1 MAEKGKGRLVCM
13 EGTAAELNMMF
24 AVLPRLRD
32 EDKIPDTTLVISFN
46 RDCITF
52 GRFEDADGIHY
63 DVAKSDGAVIGRRTS
78 GAGTHWGPLGGTGC
92 LLLTTTDVIPN
103 IDEAERIFVGEILL
117 ETCKR
122 YGIEAPW
129 YKHPGDLKIG
139 ERKIVGTATQIH
151 GKGIM
156 IGSFLNIH
164 TPSTKF
170 FSDYLIY
177 PDEKLKDKTLKDLT
191 KYAASFETD
200 ATEVP
205 TPEEFAETLAEVTKE
220 RLGIEFVWGELTEEE
235 KEGIEKVVKVLTD
248 EKWVMYPSTSRWQ
261 ASLSPDLIAAHAKYK
276 TLKLLGASVAIDW
289 NKTIKDILYSG
300 DFLISPWED
309 WQRIVDFLKEKSLKA
324 DDEEGIK
331 SAVKEAFAKYNPDYS
346 GFTIDE
352 FAIPIIDAAKK
363 AIEELERRK

>member
-1 MAEKGKGRLVCM
+1 M
-13 EGTAAELNMMF
+13 
-24 AVLPRLRD
+24 
-32 EDKIPDTTLVISFN
+32 
-46 RDCITF
+46 
-52 GRFEDADGIHY
+52 
-63 DVAKSDGAVIGRRTS
+63 
-78 GAGTHWGPLGGTGC
+78 
-92 LLLTTTDVIPN
+92 
-103 IDEAERIFVGEILL
+103 
-117 ETCKR
+117 
-122 YGIEAPW
+122 
-129 YKHPGDLKIG
+129 
-139 ERKIVGTATQIH
+139 
-151 GKGIM
+151 
-156 IGSFLNIH
+156 
-164 TPSTKF
+164 
-170 FSDYLIY
+170 
-177 PDEKLKDKTLKDLT
+177 LKDLT

-200 ATEVP
+200 ANKVP
-205 TPEEFAETLAEVTKE
+205 SPKEIAETLAEVTKE

-261 ASLSPDLIAAHAKYK
+261 ASLSPDLITAHAKYK